1 MDPDKALGGSTTD
14 RHQHGLKQ
22 WHRQQTTS
30 WPLVSAQVSD
40 TNIALGCHMT
50 TDPNMALKRRS
61 SPGNEAFFISA
72 IPSMLRARVILQLC
86 SLFRVGSSGWKDG
99 SWVYT
104 IPGCCIPHCWLRQI
118 GIRSRVFLW
127 QPDHGFGRTVE
138 GLWKKLE
145 EPLGVKSSVGTI
157 WSLRRRKT
165 KMWVLQCFLEGWTNY
180 S

>member
-72 IPSMLRARVILQLC
+72 IPSMLRARVILGLSPCRLQVAACHPTNPTGQRPAPSINPSPLSHLPQLSHLFC
-86 SLFRVGSSGWKDG
+86 TYTVLLFHLLHLSIIYSLVVVTLEAVVCHTVHPFTQTCNV
-99 SWVYT
+99 
-104 IPGCCIPHCWLRQI
+104 HCKELL
-118 GIRSRVFLW
+118 V
-127 QPDHGFGRTVE
+127 
-138 GLWKKLE
+138 
-145 EPLGVKSSVGTI
+145 
-157 WSLRRRKT
+157 
-165 KMWVLQCFLEGWTNY
+165 
-180 S
+180 